1 MVYALARVTFKDFE
15 TWKSEFTAAAELREE
30 FGSKGWTVFRS
41 PDKPNQVWI
50 LGEYEEL
57 ARAKDIWNMRRL
69 EDALKRAGVTTKPEV
84 TYLDVVMKVPV

>member
-1 MVYALARVTFKDFE
+1 MVHALAKVTFKNFE
-15 TWKSEFTAAAELREE
+15 TWKAEFTAAAELREE
-30 FGSKGWTVFRS
+30 FTSKGFSVFRS

-69 EDALKRAGVTTKPEV
+69 EDALKRAGVIGTPEV
-84 TYLDVVMKVPV
+84 TYLDLVMKLPV